1 MSDRQAVAT
10 LHSHLEAT
18 AELPLRAEAN
28 RWIGEAQ
35 AVAADLVDAPEEVV
49 ERRVGHVAEL
59 LSHVEE
65 TGHPAADEHV
75 AEARTLAERLS
86 GCDPFD

>member
-1 MSDRQAVAT
+1 MSRREPIT
-10 LHSHLEAT
+10 ELHSHLEAT
-18 AELPLRAEAN
+18 EELPLREEAN

-35 AVAADLVDAPEEVV
+35 AVAADLVDAPDDVV
-49 ERRVGHVAEL
+49 ARRIEHVREL

-75 AEARTLAERLS
+75 AEARALADRLS
-86 GCDPFD
+86 NADPPE